1 MSRSRLFQPF
11 TTRNRRTVALI
22 LLMFALYSTLSV
34 ALSIRATGRSR
45 HRAVVVQV
53 AARQRTLAERYVTD
67 VLLAR
72 DGMPSDPANTA
83 SLLTESADVLINGGP
98 APAVDGDDDETDLPP
113 ADGAVVRLQ
122 LRQAQLLVH
131 DLIDTGNA
139 VLANESVEGLP
150 ERASEDITTDD
161 PIQRLRILSAMTS
174 NVSLNVAR
182 TIAVTTDEN
191 IAALIRLQM
200 VLGAVGVLAA
210 LLLGWALIAAIRR
223 QTAHFRS
230 LVTASTDLV
239 LVFDNNGCRY
249 ASQSVT
255 SMVGKSEADLRGR
268 AFAQFVHDDDQ
279 TMVQL
284 ACLRGQPREFIF
296 RMRNRLGEWRDLEGH
311 LTDMRDDRQVRG
323 VVLNARDITERV
335 KLEEELTRHAFH
347 DGLTG
352 LANRALFRDRL
363 DQALARSTRATT
375 PFAVLLVDLDSFKE
389 VNDSLGHDAGDCLLQ
404 EIARRFAGTIR
415 VSDTL
420 ARLGGDEFVLLL
432 DDGREADAK
441 AAARRL
447 LASLAEPVSV
457 AGRDLMLGASIGI
470 ALHAG
475 GPGDSEDLLR
485 HADVAM
491 YAAKEAGGGQS
502 EVFRDAMG
510 RELGEML
517 GLQHELR
524 QGLQRGE
531 FVVHYQPAID
541 IDTRAVIGVEALV
554 RWQSPTRGLV
564 PPDRFIP
571 VAETTGLIHSLGEFV
586 LQTACMQAA
595 QWGADGLLPENFVTW
610 VNVSGKQLSAGH
622 FSAIVRRALHAAQL
636 APARLG
642 LEVTETAIVTEGP
655 SGERA
660 RDELKEIHDLGVRVA
675 LDDFGTGF
683 SSLGQLRRFPIDVIK
698 VDRSFIQGAE
708 HDAKDAAIT
717 ANVASLAHA
726 LGLVAVAE
734 GIETERQLTLAH
746 EFGCDVAQGYLFAR
760 PAPAHEVSALLAEA
774 LTAAETRPTG

>member
-11 TTRNRRTVALI
+11 TVRNRRTVALI
-22 LLMFALYSTLSV
+22 LLMFALYSALSV

-72 DGMPSDPANTA
+72 DGGASDPGKTA
-83 SLLTESADVLINGGP
+83 LLLTESAEVLINGGA
-98 APAVDGDDDETDLPP
+98 APSVDGDDDATDLPP

-122 LRQAQLLVH
+122 LRQAQLLVQ
-131 DLIDTGNA
+131 DLIDTGKA

-150 ERASEDITTDD
+150 ERANEDITTND

-182 TIAVTTDEN
+182 TIAVNTDEN

-268 AFAQFVHDDDQ
+268 AFARYVHDDDQ

-311 LTDMRDDRQVRG
+311 LTDMREDRQVRG

-389 VNDSLGHDAGDCLLQ
+389 VNDSLGHDAGDRLLQ
-404 EIARRFAGTIR
+404 EVARRFAGAIR

-432 DDGREADAK
+432 DDGREPDAK

-447 LASLAEPVSV
+447 LASLAEPVNV
-457 AGRDLMLGASIGI
+457 AGRELMLGASIGI

-475 GPGDSEDLLR
+475 GAGDSEDLLR

-491 YAAKEAGGGQS
+491 YAAKEAGGSQS

-531 FVVHYQPAID
+531 FVVHYQPAIN
-541 IDTRAVIGVEALV
+541 IETRAVIGVEALV

-571 VAETTGLIHSLGEFV
+571 VAEASGLIHSLGEFV

-636 APARLG
+636 APSRLG

-774 LTAAETRPTG
+774 LTAADTRPIS

>member
-11 TTRNRRTVALI
+11 TVRNRRTVALI
-22 LLMFALYSTLSV
+22 LLMFALYSALSV

-72 DGMPSDPANTA
+72 DGGASDPGKTA
-83 SLLTESADVLINGGP
+83 LLLTESADVLINGGA
-98 APAVDGDDDETDLPP
+98 APSVDGDDDATDLPP

-122 LRQAQLLVH
+122 LRQAQLLVQ
-131 DLIDTGNA
+131 DLIDTGKA

-150 ERASEDITTDD
+150 ERANEDITTND

-182 TIAVTTDEN
+182 TIAVNTDEN

-268 AFAQFVHDDDQ
+268 AFARYVHDDDQ

-311 LTDMRDDRQVRG
+311 LTDMREDRQVRG

-389 VNDSLGHDAGDCLLQ
+389 VNDSLGHDAGDRLLQ
-404 EIARRFAGTIR
+404 EVARRFAGAIR

-432 DDGREADAK
+432 DDGREPDAK

-447 LASLAEPVSV
+447 LASLAEPVNV
-457 AGRDLMLGASIGI
+457 AGRELMLGASIGI

-475 GPGDSEDLLR
+475 GAGDSEDLLR

-491 YAAKEAGGGQS
+491 YAAKEAGGSQS

-531 FVVHYQPAID
+531 FVVHYQPAIN
-541 IDTRAVIGVEALV
+541 IETRAVIGVEALV

-571 VAETTGLIHSLGEFV
+571 VAEASGLIHSLGEFV

-636 APARLG
+636 APSRLG

-774 LTAAETRPTG
+774 LTAADTRPIS

>member
-11 TTRNRRTVALI
+11 TVRNRRTVALI
-22 LLMFALYSTLSV
+22 LLMFALYSALSV

-72 DGMPSDPANTA
+72 DGGASDPGKTA
-83 SLLTESADVLINGGP
+83 LLLTESADVLINGGA
-98 APAVDGDDDETDLPP
+98 APSVDGDDDATDLPP

-122 LRQAQLLVH
+122 LRQAQLLVQ
-131 DLIDTGNA
+131 DLIDTGKA

-150 ERASEDITTDD
+150 ERANEDITTND

-182 TIAVTTDEN
+182 TIAVNTDEN

-268 AFAQFVHDDDQ
+268 AFARYVHDDDQ

-311 LTDMRDDRQVRG
+311 LTDMREDRQVRG

-389 VNDSLGHDAGDCLLQ
+389 VNDSLGHDAGDRLLQ
-404 EIARRFAGTIR
+404 EVARRFAGAIR

-432 DDGREADAK
+432 DDGREPDAK

-447 LASLAEPVSV
+447 LASLAEPVNV
-457 AGRDLMLGASIGI
+457 AGRELMLGASIGI

-475 GPGDSEDLLR
+475 GAGDSEDLLR

-491 YAAKEAGGGQS
+491 YAAKEAGGSQS

-531 FVVHYQPAID
+531 FVVHYQPAIN
-541 IDTRAVIGVEALV
+541 IETRAVIGVEALV

-571 VAETTGLIHSLGEFV
+571 VAEASGLIHSLGEFV

-636 APARLG
+636 APSRLG

-760 PAPAHEVSALLAEA
+760 PAPAHDVSALLAEA
-774 LTAAETRPTG
+774 LTAADTRPIS

>member
-1 MSRSRLFQPF
+1 MSRPRLFQPF
-11 TTRNRRTVALI
+11 TVRNRRTVALI
-22 LLMFALYSTLSV
+22 LLMFALYSALSV
-34 ALSIRATGRSR
+34 GLSIRATGRSR

-72 DGMPSDPANTA
+72 DGIPSDPAKVA
-83 SLLTESADVLINGGP
+83 SLLSESADVLINGGV
-98 APAVDGDDDETDLPP
+98 APAVDGDDDETALAP
-113 ADGAVVRLQ
+113 ADGTVVRSQ
-122 LRQAQLLVH
+122 LRQAQLLVQ
-131 DLIDTGNA
+131 DLIDSGNA
-139 VLANESVEGLP
+139 VLAHESVAGLP
-150 ERASEDITTDD
+150 ERANEDITTED
-161 PIQRLRILSAMTS
+161 PILRLRVLSAMTS

-191 IAALIRLQM
+191 LAALIRLQV

-239 LVFDNNGCRY
+239 LVFDGNGCRY

-255 SMVGKSEADLRGR
+255 SMVGKSELDLRGR
-268 AFAQFVHDDDQ
+268 AFAQFVHDDDR

-296 RMRNRLGEWRDLEGH
+296 RMKNRLGEWRDLEGH

-363 DQALARSTRATT
+363 DQALARSTRVAS

-389 VNDSLGHDAGDCLLQ
+389 VNDSLGHDAGDRLLQ
-404 EIARRFAGTIR
+404 EVARRFAGAIR
-415 VSDTL
+415 LSDTL

-432 DDGREADAK
+432 DDGREADAN

-447 LASLAEPVSV
+447 LACLAEPVNV

-491 YAAKEAGGGQS
+491 YAAKESGGGQS

-510 RELGEML
+510 RELGELL

-541 IDTRAVIGVEALV
+541 IESRAVVGVEALV
-554 RWQSPTRGLV
+554 RWQSPSRGLV
-564 PPDRFIP
+564 APDRFIP
-571 VAETTGLIHSLGEFV
+571 VAEASTR
-586 LQTACMQAA
+586 
-595 QWGADGLLPENFVTW
+595 
-610 VNVSGKQLSAGH
+610 
-622 FSAIVRRALHAAQL
+622 FS
-636 APARLG
+636 
-642 LEVTETAIVTEGP
+642 
-655 SGERA
+655 
-660 RDELKEIHDLGVRVA
+660 
-675 LDDFGTGF
+675 
-683 SSLGQLRRFPIDVIK
+683 
-698 VDRSFIQGAE
+698 
-708 HDAKDAAIT
+708 
-717 ANVASLAHA
+717 
-726 LGLVAVAE
+726 
-734 GIETERQLTLAH
+734 
-746 EFGCDVAQGYLFAR
+746 
-760 PAPAHEVSALLAEA
+760 
-774 LTAAETRPTG
+774 ETRWDAGSASCSACSTNCIRGSNAVSSSCTTSRRSTSRPVP